1 MNPLDVT
8 DAVDR
13 LLLEQGELDM
23 LRLLQWLGLI
33 ESQPGVAAAPTRWP
47 ADAAQVSAILESAQA
62 YCRGQGLEAV
72 AHAASPAWPAASTL
86 AEREL
91 MQRCGIV
98 MRRPDSATQFDLF
111 HDSRSAYAEAAVRSA
126 LLERRLDEARAALQR
141 CDDPATAAQL
151 SQLIEALAS
160 PPTDAAQR
168 IAWLDREITALA
180 QRRLGSAAK
189 VYLTGLWSDLA
200 ADLEGTA
207 FDPERPLEHASHAW
221 LRAGDGDGERACACI
236 EQQAGWEQQP
246 ALLARLARA
255 RARTGRLGPS
265 RLAWM
270 QLCWR
275 HPGEAET
282 ALDQDPGEF
291 ALKTHWGNFRSA
303 ELEFATTDF
312 PAWMLVADRR
322 HLEFVLASE
331 APDDAAGQA
340 YAALHQL
347 IRSDGE
353 MKARRRLH
361 ALHPAL
367 LKLYLA
373 AMDPSRS
380 RP

>member
-33 ESQPGVAAAPTRWP
+33 ECQPGALPAPMHWP
-47 ADAAQVSAILESAQA
+47 ADAARASAILESAQA
-62 YCRGQGLEAV
+62 YCHGQGLEAV
-72 AHAASPAWPAASTL
+72 AHAASPAWPAASTR

-91 MQRCGIV
+91 TERCGIV

-126 LLERRLDEARAALQR
+126 LLERRLDEARTALQR

-160 PPTDAAQR
+160 PPSGAAQR

-189 VYLTGLWSDLA
+189 VYLAGLWSDLA
-200 ADLEGTA
+200 AELDGVA
-207 FDPERPLEHASHAW
+207 FDAERPLEHASHAW
-221 LRAGDGDGERACACI
+221 LRAGDGERACACI

-255 RARTGRLGPS
+255 RARTGRLDKA

-275 HPGEAET
+275 FSDEAET
-282 ALDQDPGEF
+282 ALNEDPGEF

-303 ELEFATTDF
+303 ELEFATADF
-312 PAWMLVADRR
+312 PAWMLVADNR
-322 HLEFVLASE
+322 HLDFVPVST
-331 APDDAAGQA
+331 APQDAVGAA
-340 YAALHQL
+340 YTALHEL
-347 IRSDGE
+347 IRSGGE
-353 MKARRRLH
+353 MSARRQLH
-361 ALHPAL
+361 ARHPAL
-367 LKLYLA
+367 LQLYLA
-373 AMDPSRS
+373 AVVPSRT